1 MGAHES
7 GLIGEDPNGIP
18 NNLMPFIAQVA
29 VGRLKELQVFGN
41 DYKTVDG
48 TGVRDY
54 IHVMDLAEGHVAA
67 VAEILKDTF
76 EGCKVSNKI
85 LLAFHSPL

>member
-1 MGAHES
+1 
-7 GLIGEDPNGIP
+7 
-18 NNLMPFIAQVA
+18 MPFIAQVA

-67 VAEILKDTF
+67 VDEIMKNTSD
-76 EGCKVSNKI
+76 GCKVIVSFI
-85 LLAFHSPL
+85 FIT